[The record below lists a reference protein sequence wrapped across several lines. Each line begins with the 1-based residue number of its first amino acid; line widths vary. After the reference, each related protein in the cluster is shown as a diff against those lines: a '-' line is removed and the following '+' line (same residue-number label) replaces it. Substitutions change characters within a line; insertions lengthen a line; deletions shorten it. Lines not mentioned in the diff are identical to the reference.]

1 LNNPPEREISEP
13 AVHPHEK
20 MAHASRP
27 HDRSRRAMRETEQ
40 RRHYARADEA
50 RRRADYDSEMRRSS
64 ESPRRGLLFTDVWPE
79 GSWHQNDRR

>member
-27 HDRSRRAMRETEQ
+27 HDGSRRISRLDE
-40 RRHYARADEA
+40 RRRYYARADEA
-50 RRRADYDSEMRRSS
+50 RRRGDYDSEMRRSS

>member
-1 LNNPPEREISEP
+1 LNNPPVREISEP

-27 HDRSRRAMRETEQ
+27 HDGSRRASRSAER
-40 RRHYARADEA
+40 RRHDTRADEA
-50 RRRADYDSEMRRSS
+50 RRRADNDPAMRRSS